1 MKKKTTPKTKEQIAR
16 EMSNKQEVARKRK
29 VIVENFYPALIKATV
44 SVDEAK
50 MLISSMT
57 SLIME
62 GVLET
67 MKQRKFAEM
76 YESMVTRLCPDGE
89 RKAEIIEL
97 LDTVKGENLFVARE
111 IIEGMSRAIE
121 QMTMDEMRNRT
132 LDSMKADWDRYL
144 N

>member
-1 MKKKTTPKTKEQIAR
+1 MKKKTAPKTKEQIAR

-29 VIVENFYPALIKATV
+29 VIVEQLYPALIKATV

-67 MKQRKFAEM
+67 MKQRKFVEM
-76 YESMVTRLCPDGE
+76 YDSMVTRLCPDGE
-89 RKAEIIEL
+89 RETEIREL
-97 LDTVKGENLFVARE
+97 LDTVKSENLFVARE
-111 IIEGMSRAIE
+111 LIEGMNRAIE

-132 LDSMKADWDRYL
+132 LDTLKADWDRYL